1 MGRRFFVW
9 RGLCDA
15 CSMGRAFDYELD
27 FKTTDFREHPEL
39 YRVGRGEQGVLLVEP
54 YKSEILPHWRFRTP
68 EIAWKSAE
76 AIWNLFLGYRD
87 AGDFV
92 GMDMARK
99 FLQMGFTRSRRYA
112 NHRSGRKYD
121 GETGERLPQ
130 EPDSET
136 SEKAESARIFKQYL
150 DCATGDPI
158 YMRALAEHRET
169 YG

>member
-1 MGRRFFVW
+1 M
-9 RGLCDA
+9 
-15 CSMGRAFDYELD
+15 SRAFDYDLD
-27 FKTTDFREHPEL
+27 FTTIDFREHPEL
-39 YRVGRGEQGVLLVEP
+39 YRVGKGEQGVLLVQP

-68 EIAWKSAE
+68 EVAQESVE
-76 AIWNLFLGYRD
+76 AIWSLFVSYRD

-121 GETGERLPQ
+121 PESGKALPQ

-136 SEKAESARIFKQYL
+136 SEKAQSARIFKVFL
-150 DCATGDPI
+150 DRANADPT
-158 YMRALAEHRET
+158 YAAALALHREHF
-169 YG
+169 G